1 MDDFD
6 MQQKY
11 VVFTGSCYALPIIQL
26 LAQQHKLAGVVVP
39 EGELNPDLQQLQSYL
54 SAQSI
59 HIAQYTANDS
69 SALIAQLDVWRVT
82 DGVIYLFRHIVH
94 SSLCQFF
101 NGNLYNIHPGKLPE
115 YRGPMPLYWQLREG
129 LDTFSLT
136 LHRLEAS
143 ADSGAIGMELEVP
156 FHPLETLTSAQQKAS
171 QMTAKLMYDFLIAQ
185 QKQGLVWREQVSN
198 PNEVARAVN
207 QHDLHLRWNVQT
219 SREIVNLVRAGN
231 HDFGGAMLS
240 LPSGVA
246 NVLQASAME
255 TSLVGVEAGRILE
268 ISPQHGLQVKTL
280 DSAISIDVIATP
292 QGVFS
297 GYRYAQMAG
306 LDAGMSLL
314 QHASACE

>member
-1 MDDFD
+1 
-6 MQQKY
+6 
-11 VVFTGSCYALPIIQL
+11 
-26 LAQQHKLAGVVVP
+26 
-39 EGELNPDLQQLQSYL
+39 
-54 SAQSI
+54 
-59 HIAQYTANDS
+59 
-69 SALIAQLDVWRVT
+69 
-82 DGVIYLFRHIVH
+82 
-94 SSLCQFF
+94 
-101 NGNLYNIHPGKLPE
+101 
-115 YRGPMPLYWQLREG
+115 
-129 LDTFSLT
+129 
-136 LHRLEAS
+136 
-143 ADSGAIGMELEVP
+143 MELEVP
-156 FHPLETLTSAQQKAS
+156 FHPFETLTSAQKKAS

-207 QHDLHLRWNVQT
+207 QHDLHIRWNVQT

-255 TSLVGVEAGRILE
+255 TSLVGVEAGSILE

-314 QHASACE
+314 QHASTCE